1 MKKILI
7 PIIFSSLLLASCSD
21 EVIETPKKYYQTTQV
36 QTGNI
41 INTTSYIGYTDSF
54 HSIALAPKVGWKIIS
69 ITKNIWDY
77 VKSGEVIA
85 TLDGTEAKTWY
96 ASSNEIIKNLE
107 SLKIST
113 SQMFDSQILVMEEKM
128 KQAQTGIEIAIIGSQ
143 WNEAGVADTK
153 NITQNQLKTIDSQIQ
168 TAQTGLETALLQL
181 ENTKNSLSQKE
192 NEIYSNS
199 KSSITN
205 ANILASNIIDFLD
218 TIFWVTQANKHKNND
233 FNIYLWAKS
242 ITWTNEIEQNL
253 RKFITDFEN
262 IQQLSWDNQQQIKEI
277 LEKYISVFTN
287 DARQLLKNAYTVFEN
302 TIESTY
308 LSQNIIQE
316 YKSQI
321 SEFQTQN
328 EAVILSV
335 SGNYFLWLKWSLDT
349 IKNFE
354 KEKKSSLDMLE
365 KQIELAKN
373 QKETLENSKSQISS
387 AWDAQMTDIS
397 TKNEIAK
404 KQKELAENALQ
415 EAKAWLEALKNQKHT
430 SLAEIDI
437 QIWQVQSGKN
447 EAWVMIENGKV
458 TSLID
463 WIVTQKVA
471 EVGSIIWAGM
481 PILMISNDTNIKIEV
496 WVPDNMLEF
505 IRIWDEVKAEIEWIS
520 NLVSGSISNIFPS
533 KDTITKKTTV
543 EIKLEP
549 NSNIKIGSYSKVFFN
564 LTQEDQNSII
574 IPNNAIVS
582 KYMLPQVFVLE
593 NWEARL
599 THIKI
604 IQQDDTFSQIE
615 WLSAGQIIITDGK
628 ENIFDN
634 EKLTMNNK

>member
-85 TLDGTEAKTWY
+85 TLDWKEAKTWY

-168 TAQTGLETALLQL
+168 TAQTGIETALLQL

-192 NEIYSNS
+192 SEIYSNS

-253 RKFITDFEN
+253 KKFITDFEN
-262 IQQLSWDNQQQIKEI
+262 IQQLSWENQQQIKEI

-287 DARQLLKNAYTVFEN
+287 DARQLLKNAYIVFEN

-365 KQIELAKN
+365 KQIELAKK

-430 SLAEIDI
+430 SLAQIDI

-549 NSNIKIGSYSKVFFN
+549 NSNIKIGSYSKIFFY
-564 LTQEDQNSII
+564 TSQEDQNSII

-582 KYMLPQVFVLE
+582 KYMLPQVFILE

-604 IQQDDTFSQIE
+604 IQQDDTFSQVE

>member
-7 PIIFSSLLLASCSD
+7 PIIFLSFLFSSCSD
-21 EVIETPKKYYQTTQV
+21 DNIQLSQKHYQTTQV

-54 HSIALAPKVGWKIIS
+54 HSVALAPKVGWKIIS
-69 ITKNIWDY
+69 ITKNVWDY
-77 VKSGEVIA
+77 IKSGEIIA

-107 SLKIST
+107 TLKNST
-113 SQMFDSQILVMEEKM
+113 SQMFDSQIIVMEEKI
-128 KQAQTGIEIAIIGSQ
+128 KQAQTNIEIALIGSQ
-143 WNEAGVADTK
+143 WNEKGIADTK

-192 NEIYSNS
+192 SEIYSNS

-253 RKFITDFEN
+253 KKFITDFEN
-262 IQQLSWDNQQQIKEI
+262 IQQLSWENQQQIKEI

-287 DARQLLKNAYTVFEN
+287 DARQLLKNAYIVFEN

-365 KQIELAKN
+365 KQIELAKK

-430 SLAEIDI
+430 SLAQIDI

-549 NSNIKIGSYSKVFFN
+549 NSNIKIGSYSKIFFY
-564 LTQEDQNSII
+564 TSQEDQNSII

-582 KYMLPQVFVLE
+582 KYMIPQVFILE

-604 IQQDDTFSQIE
+604 IQQDDTFSQVE